1 MKTLVRKLWLPGAL
15 IIGLLF
21 AGCLLV
27 SLTYVIVT
35 NFSFTASSGF
45 YTQSI
50 DLTNNKTWDDNKDKI
65 DLIDA
70 VGFEM
75 TMVNSND
82 EPVTF
87 NTYVTPAGTA
97 YTRKGQLDSL
107 AYVIIHDLTVE
118 HGTTVMTYA
127 QSLTH
132 LENLDKLKELVKGGS
147 FVYYGTATSGGA
159 TVGGFSVNPGK
170 IVVTFTVTK

>member
-1 MKTLVRKLWLPGAL
+1 MNTLLKKLWLPSVL
-15 IIGLLF
+15 IFGLLF

-27 SLTYVIVT
+27 SLTYVIVE
-35 NFSFTASSGF
+35 NFTFTASEGF

-50 DLTNNKTWDDNKDKI
+50 DLTNNNTWNDNKDKI

-107 AYVIIHDLTVE
+107 AFAIIHDLTVPT
-118 HGTTVMTYA
+118 GTSTMTYA

-132 LENLDKLKELVKGGS
+132 IENLDKLKELVKGGS
-147 FVYYGTATSGGA
+147 FVYYGTSTSSGSL
-159 TVGGFSVNPGK
+159 TGGFEVNPGK
-170 IVVTFTVTK
+170 IVITFTATK